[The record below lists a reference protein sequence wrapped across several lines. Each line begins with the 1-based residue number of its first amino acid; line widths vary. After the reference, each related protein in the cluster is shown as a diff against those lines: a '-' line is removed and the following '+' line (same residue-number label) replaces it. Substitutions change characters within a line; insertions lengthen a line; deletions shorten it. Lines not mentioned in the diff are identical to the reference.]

1 MPRAVERACQEL
13 LRRWKQLPEFGP
25 VTLLYCDG
33 PISQV
38 DGRPTRDLVLRC
50 ESHPDNESALDRV
63 VRLRKTLN

>member
-1 MPRAVERACQEL
+1 VPRAVERACQEL

-33 PISQV
+33 PLSQV

-50 ESHPDNESALDRV
+50 ESHPYNESALDPR
-63 VRLRKTLN
+63 RTAARNN